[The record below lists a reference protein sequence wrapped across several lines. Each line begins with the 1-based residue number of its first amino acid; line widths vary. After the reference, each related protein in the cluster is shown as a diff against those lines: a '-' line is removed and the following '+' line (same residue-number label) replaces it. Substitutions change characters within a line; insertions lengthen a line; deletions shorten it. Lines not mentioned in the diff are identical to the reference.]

1 VNETVIW
8 KYSSLK
14 TKIDTLVLKLSG
26 SLFFSENLQSVV
38 KAIKDALSER
48 LELKVVLIAG
58 GGAKAREYIKIA
70 SGWDADQATQ
80 DEIGIMVSRIN
91 AMILAVSLGEFSQ
104 ARVPETLG
112 ALVDALRGARAIAMG
127 GLHPGQSTNA
137 VGALVAEKVHA
148 LRFINAT
155 DVDGVH
161 TKDPRKFKDAK
172 VIDRLTTRELEK
184 IMGEESM
191 HAGAYDLMDPVALKL
206 VERSKTDTWII
217 KCTPK
222 TIGAA
227 LLGKRVGGTEIVF
240 S

>member
-1 VNETVIW
+1 M
-8 KYSSLK
+8 
-14 TKIDTLVLKLSG
+14 LKLSG
-26 SLFFSENLQSVV
+26 SLFFSENLQPVV
-38 KAIKDALSER
+38 KAVKGALTQR
-48 LELKVVLIAG
+48 PELKVVLITG
-58 GGAKAREYIKIA
+58 GGAGAREYIKIA
-70 SGWDADQATQ
+70 GRWGADQATQ
-80 DEIGIMVSRIN
+80 DEIGIMASRIN

-104 ARVPETLG
+104 TRVPETLG
-112 ALVDALRGARAIAMG
+112 ALLDALRGTRAIVMG

-172 VIDRLTTRELEK
+172 RIDRLTARELEK

-191 HAGAYDLMDPVALKL
+191 QAGAYDLMDPVALKL
-206 VERSKTDTWII
+206 VQRSKIDTWIV

-222 TIGAA
+222 IIEAA
-227 LLGKRVGGTEIVF
+227 LLGKRVGGTEIVY

>member
-1 VNETVIW
+1 M
-8 KYSSLK
+8 K
-14 TKIDTLVLKLSG
+14 TKTETLVLKLSG
-26 SLFFSENLQSVV
+26 SLFFSENFHPVV
-38 KAIKDALSER
+38 KAIKDALTER
-48 LELKVVLIAG
+48 DEQKIVLIAG

-70 SGWDADQATQ
+70 GEWGADQATL

-91 AMILAVSLGEFSQ
+91 AMILAVSLEEFSQ
-104 ARVPETLG
+104 PRVPETLG
-112 ALVDALRGARAIAMG
+112 ALVDALRGTKAIAMG

-137 VGALVAEKVHA
+137 VGALAAEKVHA
-148 LRFINAT
+148 LRFVNAT

-161 TKDPRKFKDAK
+161 TKDPRKYKDAK

-184 IMGEESM
+184 IMREESM

-206 VERSKTDTWII
+206 VERSKIETWIV

-222 TIGAA
+222 VIGAA
-227 LLGKRVGGTEIVF
+227 LLGERVGGTQIVF